1 MNHISRIGSVWRVV
15 LCVPAAGLQP
25 VDAVPITALAFAPD
39 GSALVSNGDRC
50 LDLRSS
56 IDGATQSLVAC
67 DLPKIA
73 SIAFAP
79 GGKML
84 AVGGGEPGVRGEVR
98 LLSWPSG
105 KLLQRLTNHTDVV
118 TQVAFDSA
126 GSRLGVASADHTAG
140 VWHLTEK
147 SEPDIAFTLTGHAG
161 PVLALAFSPS
171 GQSLVT
177 AGADRSLKVWSS
189 GDGRLLRSFSHHTE
203 AIHTLA
209 FRPGASAAEAAPVTC
224 ATGGDDRTVRLWQP
238 EIGRMVR
245 IVRRHEG
252 PVFALAWSTD
262 ATALFSAG
270 KEGIIRRID
279 ATSDT
284 IKNQWQAHDDWI
296 YSLAAS
302 PDGTTLASGDWSG
315 RVRIHDLRAMERAPI
330 KEGRN
335 P

>member
-1 MNHISRIGSVWRVV
+1 MHSVIRIGSAWRVV
-15 LCVPAAGLQP
+15 LCLPAAGLQP
-25 VDAVPITALAFAPD
+25 VGAVPVTALAFAPD

-50 LDLRSS
+50 LVVRSP
-56 IDGATQSLVAC
+56 INAATQSKVVC
-67 DLPKIA
+67 DLPKIT

-98 LLSWPSG
+98 LLSWPAG
-105 KLLQRLTNHTDVV
+105 KVLHRLTNHTDVV
-118 TQVAFDSA
+118 TQVAFDSV
-126 GSRLGVASADHTAG
+126 GSRLGVASADHTAH
-140 VWHLTEK
+140 VWHLAEK
-147 SEPDIAFTLTGHAG
+147 SGPAIVFTLTGHAG

-189 GDGRLLRSFSHHTE
+189 GDGRLVRSSSHHTE
-203 AIHTLA
+203 AIQALA
-209 FRPGASAAEAAPVTC
+209 FRPRASAAEVAPVTC

-245 IVRRHEG
+245 IVRHHDG
-252 PVFALAWSTD
+252 PVFALAWSTN

-279 ATSDT
+279 ASSDT

-296 YSLAAS
+296 YALAAS

-315 RVRIHDLRAMERAPI
+315 SVRIHDLRAMEQEPV
-330 KEGRN
+330 KEGRS